1 MKLFQMVI
9 ITILLCISSLFSQV
23 NTEAMRNQ
31 QETPGINQ
39 NLDFSFVYISGNS
52 DIMILNGNYRID
64 FHSKSKWHGF
74 FVMKY
79 DRAFEKSKDDF
90 TNKGFGHL
98 RTLNHFRPHIDIE
111 FFIQKEFNY
120 YLELENRE
128 LIGGVLRF
136 IPVKQFSIGIGVMNE
151 TEIYQNTLLEEQ
163 NFIKSTN
170 YINYSVQPMPNVTI
184 KNILYYQFKLKEMDH
199 YRILWDG
206 QLSFKGADWLSFYIN
221 YLYRYDVSDINSNG
235 SSYFEISNGL
245 GFHF

>member
-1 MKLFQMVI
+1 MVI

-79 DRAFEKSKDDF
+79 DRAFEKSSEDF
-90 TNKGFGHL
+90 SYKGFGHL
-98 RTLNHFRPHIDIE
+98 RIAKPIKSNTHIE
-111 FFIQKEFNY
+111 GFIQKEFNHFINM
-120 YLELENRE
+120 ENRE
-128 LIGGVLRF
+128 LFGF
-136 IPVKQFSIGIGVMNE
+136 GIRIKPYKKIFLGTGFM
-151 TEIYQNTLLEEQ
+151 TEMEKYQNLPTEQ
-163 NFIKSTN
+163 NFIKSTT
-170 YINYSVQPMPNVTI
+170 YLNYSI
-184 KNILYYQFKLKEMDH
+184 KFLKIFELQNIMYYQFKLKKLND

-206 QLSFKGADWLSFYIN
+206 KLSIIGLKGISFHLN
-221 YLYRYDVSDINSNG
+221 CHYRYDKNSANPN
-235 SSYFEISNGL
+235 YFEFSNGL
-245 GFHF
+245 GLQF